1 VRESGPDTVTFIVS
15 DHGFAGSPDRFVYV
29 NRWLADRGFLH
40 VHRTWKL
47 RRSVLKRLPSRLRKR
62 YDTLEHVFVNW
73 RRTQAWCDAME
84 TRSAGVW
91 LNVAGRQPHGRVQP
105 GADYEAVREDIR
117 RGLTELTDGGRPVFE
132 VVARREDIYRGPVTE
147 LAPDLLLYAN
157 PGHGLRFNG
166 IRPEL
171 RARAPFATFAEY
183 GFTGAHEPQG
193 IYVVA
198 GPGIAPLGR
207 QEPRPIEAIAPTILC
222 LLGLPV
228 PDGMDA
234 PPMLEFLTPQ
244 ARAATPLTYVPD
256 VAPTAAA
263 GDEGYASEEDR
274 KQVEARLRA
283 LGYVE

>member
-1 VRESGPDTVTFIVS
+1 
-15 DHGFAGSPDRFVYV
+15 
-29 NRWLADRGFLH
+29 
-40 VHRTWKL
+40 
-47 RRSVLKRLPSRLRKR
+47 
-62 YDTLEHVFVNW
+62 
-73 RRTQAWCDAME
+73 
-84 TRSAGVW
+84 
-91 LNVAGRQPHGRVQP
+91 VQP
-105 GADYEAVREDIR
+105 GAEYEAVREDIR
-117 RGLTELTDGGRPVFE
+117 RGLTELTDGGRPVFK
-132 VVARREDIYRGPVTE
+132 VVARREDVYRGPVTE

-157 PGHGLRFNG
+157 PSHGLRFNG

-171 RARAPFATFAEY
+171 RARAPFVPYAEY
-183 GFTGAHEPQG
+183 GFTGAHEPEG

-207 QEPRPIEAIAPTILC
+207 REPRPIEAIAPTILC

-256 VAPTAAA
+256 VAPTAAG